1 MVKIPFKRLLDK
13 WSKEQRIFVFRQF
26 LVVLVS
32 AIVLMFFLQYRYEG
46 NSFSGAW
53 DFVLA
58 KPLVFLYSGLLVLFF
73 MMMLWGISGRPFV
86 SVFITATTIMI
97 ISYINISKF
106 SLRGTPLL
114 PEDFQLASEAAG
126 LTKFVDIWGI
136 IRLIIAIILMGVLC
150 IILGYLTGESL
161 GTNKTHRKSRVE
173 KTWWKRADLHVRL
186 IITLVAILGMVTCT
200 EFVRHHDGK
209 RTMNVAWLN
218 TTFTAWNQVKNYD
231 DNGFILA
238 FLYNWNKLTLKA
250 PDGYS
255 EEKMNE
261 ITTEYVAEE
270 EVKNESR
277 SDLDYNIILILNES
291 FYDPEIIK
299 EYYNYGDTDITP
311 NLHKIQAKY
320 PSGQMY
326 SVDYGG
332 GTANIEFEVV
342 TGLSNYWAN
351 TVPYTDLLPKTGNIP
366 SIATWAKEYGYVTKV
381 IHPYNA
387 GMYKRNIA
395 IKNEG
400 FDEFITEEQ
409 FDFTEKEGKSK
420 YINDRS
426 AYNQTIK
433 VLKESDGKQLVSLLT
448 MQNHAPYDVD
458 IYDQLDY
465 RVPEYAAEDW
475 WREWRIA
482 NYLQTLHNSDKYLGE
497 FIAELDKFDEK
508 TVVLFYGDHSP
519 GVFDDV
525 SKNENKSIRDL
536 SRLTPYFVYAN
547 FEIDTSK
554 KDLGLPTTTPNCLSN
569 TMFNILGAKKP
580 ALGYLLDKVCTENPA
595 LTPAYF
601 GDGGPFQSTDLSN
614 YELINYD
621 ILGGKKYTVDLWK

>member
-1 MVKIPFKRLLDK
+1 MVKLPFKRLLDK
-13 WSKEQRIFVFRQF
+13 WSREQRIFILRQF
-26 LVVLVS
+26 LVVLV
-32 AIVLMFFLQYRYEG
+32 AAVVLTFFLQYRYDG
-46 NSFSGAW
+46 NSFSTAW

-58 KPLVFLYSGLLVLFF
+58 KPLIFLYSSLLVLFF
-73 MMMLWGISGRPFV
+73 MMLLWGLSGRPFI
-86 SVFITATTIMI
+86 SIFITMVAIMI
-97 ISYINISKF
+97 VTYIHISKF

-136 IRLIIAIILMGVLC
+136 VRLIIAIVLTGVLC
-150 IILGYLTGESL
+150 GLLGYLTGDML
-161 GTNKTHRKSRVE
+161 GTSKRHRKSRAE
-173 KTWWKRADLHVRL
+173 ATWWKQANLYVRL
-186 IITLVAILGMVTCT
+186 IIILVSMVGMVAGT

-209 RTMNVAWLN
+209 RSMGVAWLD

-250 PDGYS
+250 PDGYN

-261 ITTEYVAEE
+261 ITTEYTQAKEAD
-270 EVKNESR
+270 NGDR
-277 SDLDYNIILILNES
+277 ADLDYNIIVILNES
-291 FYDPEIIK
+291 FYDPSIIK
-299 EYYNYGDTDITP
+299 KYYDYGDVDITP

-366 SIATWAKEYGYVTKV
+366 SIATWAKDNGYDAKV
-381 IHPYNA
+381 VHPYNA

-409 FDFTEKEGKSK
+409 FEFTEKEGNSQ

-426 AYNQTIK
+426 AYNQTVKI
-433 VLKESDGKQLVSLLT
+433 LKESNKKQLISLLT

-458 IYDQLDY
+458 IYDELDY
-465 RVPEYAAEDW
+465 RVPEYAAKDW
-475 WREWRIA
+475 WKEWRVA
-482 NYLQTLHNSDKYLGE
+482 NYLQTVHNSDKYLGE
-497 FIAELDKFDEK
+497 FIETLDNLDEK

-519 GVFDDV
+519 GVFDEV
-525 SKNENKSIRDL
+525 SKSEDKSVRDL
-536 SRLTPYFVYAN
+536 SRLTPYFIYAN
-547 FEIDTSK
+547 FDIDTSK
-554 KDLGLPTTTPNCLSN
+554 KDLALPTTTPNCLTN
-569 TMFNILGAKKP
+569 TMFNVLNAKKP
-580 ALGYLLDKVCTENPA
+580 ALDYLLDKVCVENPI

-601 GDGGPFQSTDLSN
+601 GDGGPFQSTNLSN
-614 YELINYD
+614 YELISYD
-621 ILGGKKYTVDLWK
+621 ILGGKKYTVSLWK

>member
-1 MVKIPFKRLLDK
+1 M
-13 WSKEQRIFVFRQF
+13 
-26 LVVLVS
+26 
-32 AIVLMFFLQYRYEG
+32 
-46 NSFSGAW
+46 
-53 DFVLA
+53 
-58 KPLVFLYSGLLVLFF
+58 
-73 MMMLWGISGRPFV
+73 
-86 SVFITATTIMI
+86 
-97 ISYINISKF
+97 
-106 SLRGTPLL
+106 
-114 PEDFQLASEAAG
+114 PEDFQLASEAAS
-126 LTKFVDIWGI
+126 LTKFVDVWGI
-136 IRLIIAIILMGVLC
+136 MKLIIAIFLAGLLC
-150 IILGYLTGESL
+150 GILGYLAGGWL
-161 GTNKTHRKSRVE
+161 GTSKMHRKTRAE
-173 KTWWKRADLHVRL
+173 ETWWKRADLHVRL
-186 IITLVAILGMVTCT
+186 IITLAAILGLVSCT

-209 RTMNVAWLN
+209 RTMDVAWLD

-255 EEKMNE
+255 EEKMLE
-261 ITTEYVAEE
+261 IATEYQAKKEDE
-270 EVKNESR
+270 NKNR
-277 SDLDYNIILILNES
+277 ADLDYNIILVLNES
-291 FYDPEIIK
+291 FYDTSIIK
-299 EYYNYGDTDITP
+299 KYYDYGDVDITP

-366 SIATWAKEYGYVTKV
+366 SIATWAKSFGFETTV

-395 IKNEG
+395 VKNEG
-400 FDEFITEEQ
+400 FDNFIDEDQ
-409 FDFTEKEGKSK
+409 FEFTEKEGNSQ

-426 AYNQTIK
+426 AYKQTMK
-433 VLKESDGKQLVSLLT
+433 VLEKNDSKQLISLLT

-458 IYDQLDY
+458 IYDNLDY
-465 RVPEYAAEDW
+465 RVPEYAQEDW

-482 NYLQTLHNSDKYLGE
+482 NYLQTLHNADKYLGE

-519 GVFDDV
+519 GVFDNV
-525 SKNENKSIRDL
+525 SKSEDKSVRDL
-536 SRLTPYFVYAN
+536 SRLTPYFIYAN
-547 FEIDTSK
+547 FEIDNSK
-554 KDLGLPTTTPNCLSN
+554 ANLGLPTTTPNCLSN
-569 TMFNILGAKKP
+569 TLLNLLEAKKP
-580 ALGYLLDKVCTENPA
+580 ALDYLLDIVCKENPI

-601 GDGGPFQSTDLSN
+601 GDGGPFQSTNLSN
-614 YELINYD
+614 YELVNYD
-621 ILGGKKYTVDLWK
+621 ILGGKKYVTKVWK